1 MCGDSRKIDIYAEV
15 NKKNTFF
22 YEILKKQKIKGIFSS
37 PPYVGLI
44 DYHEQHAYAYELFGF
59 EKKNEMEIGS
69 LSKGS
74 GKKAREAY
82 IKDISDVLINSAN
95 YLREDYDIFLVA
107 NDKYNLY
114 PEIVKL
120 AGMKIVN
127 RFNRP
132 VLNRVEKD
140 RSNIYSETIFHIKQ
154 NK

>member
-1 MCGDSRKIDIYAEV
+1 
-15 NKKNTFF
+15 
-22 YEILKKQKIKGIFSS
+22 
-37 PPYVGLI
+37 
-44 DYHEQHAYAYELFGF
+44 
-59 EKKNEMEIGS
+59 MEIGS

-82 IKDISDVLINSAN
+82 IKDISDVLINSAK
-95 YLREDYDIFLVA
+95 YLQEDYDIFLVA
-107 NDKYNLY
+107 NDKYNIY

-120 AGMKIVN
+120 SGMKIVN